1 MVVLLAAFATATDFE
16 TSLKSETGTDETT
29 KAVRKEL
36 SDLFTS
42 AKEKYGEKDQAVEL
56 ASKDALDTYCAD
68 EIKAYEVA
76 HPERLKETGEQ
87 RTKRKA
93 DTKAAAA
100 EMTPA
105 EKKAK
110 KQKKGDKKAKERAAA
125 GKGIKIKTKEKK
137 TAEQKLDKETK
148 KTERQ
153 ALEAEDPSLRTKRKL
168 EKMHEKVAS
177 EKLTKKSVCKRYIK
191 LLKSIAN
198 EKSNPVPNPE

>member
-76 HPERLKETGEQ
+76 HPGRLSETGGE

-110 KQKKGDKKAKERAAA
+110 KQAKGDKKAKERAAA

-137 TAEQKLDKETK
+137 TAEQKLDKEAK
-148 KTERQ
+148 KTERK
-153 ALEAEDPSLRTKRKL
+153 AEDPSLRTKRKL